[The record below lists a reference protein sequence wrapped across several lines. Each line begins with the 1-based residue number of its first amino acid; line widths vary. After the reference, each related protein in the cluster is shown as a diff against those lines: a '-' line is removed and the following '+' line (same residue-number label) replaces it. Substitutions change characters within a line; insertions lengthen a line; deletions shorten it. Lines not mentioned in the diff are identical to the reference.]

1 MAKKIKME
9 EVSNDI
15 NLDEIDLDEVNN
27 TEPNYVEVKKEIK
40 IEPKDKI
47 STVKHEPKQLIN
59 CLKNERI
66 KIKFIPKPT
75 GIWGNNPKHVLSGG
89 MSDNSSRTFVVP
101 KLSSGVFV
109 NVLTDDEK
117 DFLEQILGLEYNAL
131 SIYKKT
137 DNFWDDSNPL
147 GIGTVTLHKQDNYLD
162 LSKPDDYIRYKILL
176 ANKNYIAASLKEL
189 EEKPKVT
196 YQYVII
202 KENEEVDKAKSAM
215 SITMQCYKEYGK
227 IEEDEETLRVLIE
240 IIEGKPVAPT
250 AKLAFL
256 QTKIN
261 ELIQKDNKKFLTNIT
276 DKYLQTKVLIKKA
289 IAAGIVVNRGNYLY
303 LRDGNTP
310 LCEQN
315 EEPTLVFAAKFI
327 NHPKHQDI
335 KFSIEAKL
343 NQ

>member
-1 MAKKIKME
+1 ME
-9 EVSNDI
+9 RTYIMLKPDAVRRGLMGEII
-15 NLDEIDLDEVNN
+15 N
-27 TEPNYVEVKKEIK
+27 K
-40 IEPKDKI
+40 IERKGYKI
-47 STVKHEPKQLIN
+47 SAMKMFMMTKEL
-59 CLKNERI
+59 
-66 KIKFIPKPT
+66 
-75 GIWGNNPKHVLSGG
+75 
-89 MSDNSSRTFVVP
+89 
-101 KLSSGVFV
+101 
-109 NVLTDDEK
+109 
-117 DFLEQILGLEYNAL
+117 
-131 SIYKKT
+131 
-137 DNFWDDSNPL
+137 
-147 GIGTVTLHKQDNYLD
+147 
-162 LSKPDDYIRYKILL
+162 
-176 ANKNYIAASLKEL
+176 LKEL

-289 IAAGIVVNRGNYLY
+289 IAAGIIVNRGNYLY